1 MVNKPSESLKY
12 VYFSFDDMASCE
24 SSEIS
29 NALVGIING
38 NVTSL

>member
-12 VYFSFDDMASCE
+12 VYLSFDDMASYE

-29 NALVGIING
+29 NAFLGIING